1 MLTFRAMN
9 TDITITASQQEA
21 AVAAG
26 VLEIFERAEQRFSR
40 FREDSELSR
49 LNRASGPFRVS
60 AELFEL
66 LVRARSYVAMTGGI
80 FDPAVGGAMLALGYD
95 RSFSPGALDHA
106 FDHPLDHPLDPLE
119 RLDGGPR
126 PAPASVLD
134 LLLDGHA
141 QTVTRPPQLQL
152 DLGGLAKG
160 ATVDRA
166 AALLGSSGAID
177 AGGDA
182 YLRGHTE
189 EDEPWL
195 VEVEDPRDASRTV
208 ATVAV
213 CNQAVATSASN
224 RRRWRVGGR
233 WVHHLIDPRTQTS
246 AVTDLLQATVFAPTA
261 ELAEVLAKT
270 AFILGSRL
278 APRWLAHQPRVAAVL
293 IPQKGPPA
301 FVGALDLREVG
312 HA

>member
-9 TDITITASQQEA
+9 TDIAVAASQHEA
-21 AVAAG
+21 AVAAR
-26 VLEIFERAEQRFSR
+26 VREVFEEAEQRFSR

-49 LNRASGPFRVS
+49 LNRARGPFRAS

-66 LVRARSYVAMTGGI
+66 LVRARSYVALTGGI
-80 FDPAVGGAMLALGYD
+80 FEPAVGGALLALGYD
-95 RSFSPGALDHA
+95 RSFAPGALDR
-106 FDHPLDHPLDPLE
+106 PLE
-119 RLDGGPR
+119 QTFDRFAEGPR
-126 PAPASVLD
+126 PAPSSVLE
-134 LLLDGHA
+134 LALDA
-141 QTVTRPPQLQL
+141 NTRTVMRPPQLQL

-166 AALLGSSGAID
+166 AALLGPSGAID

-182 YLRGHTE
+182 YLRGHA
-189 EDEPWL
+189 EDHEPWL

-213 CNQAVATSASN
+213 RDQAVATSAGN
-224 RRRWRVGGR
+224 RRRWRLGGR
-233 WVHHLIDPRTQTS
+233 WVHHLIDPRTSTS
-246 AVTDLLQATVFAPTA
+246 ADTDLLQATVFAPSA

-278 APRWLAHQPRVAAVL
+278 ASRWLAAQPRVAAVL
-293 IPQKGPPA
+293 IPRDGLPI
-301 FVGALDLREVG
+301 FIGELELREV
-312 HA
+312 ARA

>member
-9 TDITITASQQEA
+9 TDIT
-21 AVAAG
+21 VAASRQEEAIAAS
-26 VLEIFERAEQRFSR
+26 VLELFERAEQRFSR

-60 AELFEL
+60 TELFEL
-66 LVRARSYVAMTGGI
+66 LVRARSYVALTGGI
-80 FDPAVGGAMLALGYD
+80 FEPAVGGAMLALGYD
-95 RSFSPGALDHA
+95 RSFAPGVLDRTR
-106 FDHPLDHPLDPLE
+106 E
-119 RLDGGPR
+119 RVTDGPR
-126 PAPASVLD
+126 PVPASVLE
-134 LLLDGHA
+134 LSLDA
-141 QTVTRPPQLQL
+141 QTQTVTRPPQLQL

-166 AALLGSSGAID
+166 VALLGPSGAID

-182 YLRGHTE
+182 YLRGHA
-189 EDEPWL
+189 EDHEPWL

-208 ATVAV
+208 ATIAV
-213 CNQAVATSASN
+213 CDRAVATSAGN
-224 RRRWRVGGR
+224 RRRWRVGKR

-246 AVTDLLQATVFAPTA
+246 AVTDLLQATVFAPSA

-278 APRWLAHQPRVAAVL
+278 ASRWLAHQPHVAAVL
-293 IPQKGPPA
+293 IPREGPPV
-301 FVGALDLREVG
+301 FVGELELREVG